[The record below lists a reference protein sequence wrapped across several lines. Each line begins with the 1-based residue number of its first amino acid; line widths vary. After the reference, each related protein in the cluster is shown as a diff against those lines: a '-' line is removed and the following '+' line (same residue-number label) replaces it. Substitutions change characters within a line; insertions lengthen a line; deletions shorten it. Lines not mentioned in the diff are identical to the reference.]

1 MTINYKYKELKNIS
15 KISSPK
21 NLIETMNFDSAIL
34 MSKEMLNNEE
44 WDEELQK
51 YAAKILEELRRKYPD
66 EWNFSWKYDA
76 FLGYV
81 YDIISNYDKRYK
93 FYEKAIKKAPFPTP
107 PQLLIAIAGCCWA
120 PGIPP
125 ITEKES
131 IELVKQALSNKNY
144 YEGVS
149 LLRGLYKS
157 IGNQEEQDY
166 WERILENINED
177 ESRLPPLDDLS

>member
-1 MTINYKYKELKNIS
+1 MINNNYEELKNIS
-15 KISSPK
+15 KMNSPK
-21 NLIETMNFDSAIL
+21 GLIETMNFDSGIL
-34 MSKEMLNNEE
+34 LSKKMLNNEE

-51 YAAKILEELRRKYPD
+51 YAAKILEELRKKYPD
-66 EWNFSWKYDA
+66 EWNSSWKYDA

-81 YDIISNYDKRYK
+81 YDIILNYDERYK
-93 FYEKAIKKAPFPTP
+93 FYKKAIEKAPFPTP

-125 ITEKES
+125 ITEEKS
-131 IELVKQALSNKNY
+131 IELVKEALSNKNY

-157 IGNQEEQDY
+157 IGNKKEQDY
-166 WERILENINED
+166 WERILEDIDKD
-177 ESRLPPLDDLS
+177 ESYLPSLDDLS